1 MTLLVIGGTSKVG
14 QVLVPLALR
23 TRKVR
28 VATRSPGSG
37 VALAL
42 GAAGAELVQADLRD
56 PASLE
61 RALRGVTQVV
71 ASAHGFPGSR
81 GNDVQNVDLAGHRSL
96 IEAARRAGVGRFL
109 YISAVGARP
118 DAPVDLFRAKWEIEQ
133 RLAASGLPW
142 TSLRA
147 TAFMEFWAELVG
159 RPVLEK
165 GWTVLLG
172 GGRNPIN
179 FVSAGDVARL
189 ALTLLD
195 DPGAVGQV
203 VELGGPENLT
213 LEEVATR
220 FGRAAGRAPMVR
232 RVPLPVLRFLRATL
246 GCAVRPVGR
255 VLGASIL
262 TDTEDMTFDPSPT
275 LARWPMRLTSLDE
288 LIAGMPRPAT

>member
-1 MTLLVIGGTSKVG
+1 VIGGTSKVG

-23 TRKVR
+23 SRKVR
-28 VATRSPGSG
+28 VATRAPGSE
-37 VALAL
+37 VARAL
-42 GAAGAELVQADLRD
+42 GAAGAELVTADLRD

-81 GNDVQNVDLAGHRSL
+81 GNDVQSVDLAGHHAL
-96 IEAARRAGVGRFL
+96 IEAAGRAGVERFL
-109 YISAVGARP
+109 YVSAVGARP
-118 DAPVDLFRAKWEIEQ
+118 DAEVDLFRAKWEIEQ
-133 RLAASGLPW
+133 RLASSALPW

-159 RPVLEK
+159 RPVLQK
-165 GWTVLLG
+165 GSTVILG

-195 DPGAVGQV
+195 DPGAVREV
-203 VELGGPENLT
+203 VELGGPENLSM
-213 LEEVATR
+213 EEVAER
-220 FGRAAGRAPMVR
+220 FGRAAGRAPRVR
-232 RVPLPVLRFLRATL
+232 RVPLPVLRLLRATL
-246 GCAVRPVGR
+246 GRAVRPAGR
-255 VLGASIL
+255 VLGASIV

-288 LIAGMPRPAT
+288 VISRMPT